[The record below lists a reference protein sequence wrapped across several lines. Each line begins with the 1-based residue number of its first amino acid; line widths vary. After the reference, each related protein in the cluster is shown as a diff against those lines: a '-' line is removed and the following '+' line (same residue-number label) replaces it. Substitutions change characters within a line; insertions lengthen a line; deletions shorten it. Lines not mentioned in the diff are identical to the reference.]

1 MNKVLLSII
10 ALVSLTSGHA
20 NAEVYSYTGSLFSAA
35 SGVYTNTMRIT
46 GSITT
51 SVPIPL
57 NSIDFNIAT
66 IATSWS
72 FSDGVQTITSA
83 DGVNDAQPSVPVR
96 FDTDG
101 AGNIT
106 AALIWFYDD
115 PITTVIGGTNKLIG
129 LFDNAAQS
137 FASIVATCV
146 NLSSGVCE
154 NYTLGPDSGGV
165 NALSGEVGAW
175 VTGTLPVD
183 PMIFKDS
190 FE

>member
-1 MNKVLLSII
+1 MKKIMASII
-10 ALVSLTSGHA
+10 ALVSLISGHA
-20 NAEVYSYTGSLFSAA
+20 NAEVYSYTGSLFSSA
-35 SGVYTNTMRIT
+35 SGAYRNTMRIT

-57 NSIDFNIAT
+57 SSIDFNIAT

-83 DGVNDAQPSVPVR
+83 DGVIDAQPSIPVK

-115 PITTVIGGTNKLIG
+115 PITTVIGGTNKLIA
-129 LFDNAAQS
+129 LFDNAPTS
-137 FASIVATCV
+137 FAATAATCV
-146 NLSSGVCE
+146 SLNAGVCE
-154 NYTLGPDSGGV
+154 NYSGGTESGGV

-175 VTGTLPVD
+175 VTGTVPVEL
-183 PMIFKDS
+183 MKFS
-190 FE
+190 VE